1 MVKSTDSKLTFS
13 LTQASRGKALM
24 PSLQYPSEVGLRTL
38 SCLFLNLILS
48 AAANDVDL
56 SFRLST
62 TEQPNGS
69 ALHARDFDSY
79 FSTVERLYD
88 LGARAF
94 VFNGIMPFD
103 RAQHGI
109 QLGPELQATLA
120 VCLSFEHSLLKSPR

>member
-1 MVKSTDSKLTFS
+1 MDSKLIFS
-13 LTQASRGKALM
+13 LTQASHGKAPI
-24 PSLQYPSEVGLRTL
+24 PSSQCPSEVSQRAF
-38 SCLFLNLILS
+38 SCLFLDLILS
-48 AAANDVDL
+48 ASANDVDV
-56 SFRLST
+56 SFRLNAT
-62 TEQPNGS
+62 DQPSGS

-120 VCLSFEHSLLKSPR
+120 VSLSSEYSPHEFQR